1 MFIAQG
7 PPPDPES
14 IRAAVLLIAAG
25 AVIFWRI
32 ALKLALIAAILLVFL
47 GAITIAHGLH

>member
-1 MFIAQG
+1 MFVAQG

-14 IRAAVLLIAAG
+14 IRAVALLIAAG

-32 ALKLALIAAILLVFL
+32 AIRLAIIGAIVLVLL
-47 GAITIAHGLH
+47 GAVAIANGLH